1 MTDLEQR
8 VTERLEALRQ
18 EIVANIEQ
26 KGITA
31 SGRTQRSLQVV
42 QYNGGA
48 KLIAA
53 AGDRAPLETLE
64 IGREGGKVPRGF
76 TDILMQWSKDK
87 NLFFESDKDRRRFA
101 FLLGRRIA
109 KGNTEYPLGGTMRHY
124 RAENVYTDAV
134 QRATEDIKGIILAD
148 VRETISKHFTGQNG

>member
-42 QYNGGA
+42 QYNGGV

-53 AGDRAPLETLE
+53 AGNRAPIPTLE
-64 IGREGGKVPRGF
+64 VGRPAGNVPGGFRTTKDGTRDVSNTF
-76 TDILMQWSKDK
+76 KWILVQWAAEKGIPDFGWG
-87 NLFFESDKDRRRFA
+87 NA
-101 FLLGRRIA
+101 TIVGRRIA
-109 KGNTEYPLGGTMRHY
+109 EQGTLRHSNP
-124 RAENVYTDAV
+124 EDVYSTAV
-134 QRATEDIKGIILAD
+134 QKAAEDIRGMIMTTL
-148 VRETISKHFTGQNG
+148 RETIKNNF